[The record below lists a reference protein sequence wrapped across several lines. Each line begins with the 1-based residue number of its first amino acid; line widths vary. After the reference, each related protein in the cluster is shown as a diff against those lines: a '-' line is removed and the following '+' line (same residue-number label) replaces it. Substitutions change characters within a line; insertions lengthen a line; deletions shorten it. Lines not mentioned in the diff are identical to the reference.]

1 MTAPGGGG
9 CYSTR
14 MLRPWRVLARIACS
28 PARRGLV
35 CAIAMAVVL
44 LACKG
49 GQYSSSTQRF
59 GGSERGE
66 ANGRMFDYVAMSP
79 EGDQWEVRL
88 RGNAMWVAYSLEDKL
103 ESFRPVNLTKAEA
116 DKVWALVEKIDLSS
130 RRRGK
135 LDEKN
140 GSVLLRLREPGEEE
154 HDIYSVYFSREA
166 ENQKVLALAEYL
178 SKLVKKYYNE
188 KAQL

>member
-1 MTAPGGGG
+1 MSPPRGAG

-14 MLRPWRVLARIACS
+14 MLRSWRVVARIART
-28 PARRGLV
+28 PAWWRLAG
-35 CAIAMAVVL
+35 AVAVTFL
-44 LACKG
+44 FFACKG

-66 ANGRMFDYVAMSP
+66 SNGRMFDYVAMSP
-79 EGDQWEVRL
+79 DGDQWEVRL

-103 ESFRPVNLTKAEA
+103 ESFRPVTLTTVEA

-130 RRRGK
+130 RRRGT

-166 ENQKVLALAEYL
+166 ENKKVLALADYL

-188 KAQL
+188 KAAL

>member
-1 MTAPGGGG
+1 M
-9 CYSTR
+9 Y
-14 MLRPWRVLARIACS
+14 RPWRVLARIARS
-28 PARRGLV
+28 PARRHLGCALAAALV
-35 CAIAMAVVL
+35 FA
-44 LACKG
+44 ACKG

-66 ANGRMFDYVAMSP
+66 SNGRMFDYVAMSP

-103 ESFRPVNLTKAEA
+103 ESFRPVTLTTVEA

-166 ENQKVLALAEYL
+166 QNQKVLALADYL

-188 KAQL
+188 KAPL